1 MSEES
6 LSPLGQRLQREVERM
21 RGTDLTAFGKAVR
34 AELEAQIAEDARL
47 QENFARQLVGNDPTK
62 LERLR
67 NGDYKEA
74 VAYCESISGGE

>member
-6 LSPLGQRLQREVERM
+6 LSPLGKKLQREVERM
-21 RGTDLTAFGKAVR
+21 KGTDLTPIQKAILV
-34 AELEAQIAEDARL
+34 EFEAQVADDARL
-47 QENFARQLVGNDPTK
+47 QERFTRQLAANDHFK

-74 VAYCESISGGE
+74 LMILERTGNGP

>member
-1 MSEES
+1 MSEER

-21 RGTDLTAFGKAVR
+21 KDSDLSPIER
-34 AELEAQIAEDARL
+34 AMLVEFEAQVADDVRL
-47 QENFARQLVGNDPTK
+47 QERFTRQLAGNSWIK

-74 VAYCESISGGE
+74 LAHCESIGDGP